1 MRGASKR
8 GPDLEQ
14 GRSLH
19 IHSDRSDGLAS
30 IPQIMEHVATKTDL
44 SVIAITD
51 HNTIEGALF
60 AKSLEELYPGLEVIV
75 GEEVTSK
82 SVSYT
87 HLRAHETRHDLV
99 CRL

>member
-1 MRGASKR
+1 MDQTWSKA
-8 GPDLEQ
+8 D
-14 GRSLH
+14 LH
-19 IHSDRSDGLAS
+19 IHSDMSDGLAS
-30 IPQIMEHVATKTDL
+30 IPEIMEHVATKTDL

-82 SVSYT
+82 SGHILGLFLTETVPAASPEVS
-87 HLRAHETRHDLV
+87 V
-99 CRL
+99 